1 MSSSLIDQNSL
12 PLICLVFWHFRRY
25 EITPNGKK
33 INKLDQILLNGN
45 NVAIM
50 VPGGDPDGDG
60 KAEGVNGSASG
71 SGTSAAAVSENPPPP
86 PAVET
91 ESTSQT
97 PPEVP

>member
-1 MSSSLIDQNSL
+1 MIDQNSL
-12 PLICLVFWHFRRY
+12 PLIRLVFWYFRRY

-71 SGTSAAAVSENPPPP
+71 SGTSAAAVSEDPPPLP
-86 PAVET
+86 TAET

-97 PPEVP
+97 PPEAP